1 MHWID
6 WVVLIAF
13 LGYTI
18 WDGTRRGKD
27 SENIEGYLLAGRGIP
42 WWAAGLSIMA
52 TQASAIT
59 FIGTTG
65 IAYTEDMRFVQVY
78 LAIPFAMILISMFL
92 VPFFS
97 KMKAFT
103 AYEVLEERFGLKTR
117 LTTSALFLISRGL
130 ALGTVIEYPFLCI
143 GTFTESSAQ
152 YYHHYNWSNCHHL
165 YHDWGNGWCYFY
177 RCKTNG
183 CDDVR
188 AHLLLCVDSAQS
200 TGGSWFW

>member
-6 WVVLIAF
+6 WVVLSLF
-13 LGYTI
+13 LIYTI

-27 SENIEGYLLAGRGIP
+27 AENIEGFLLAGRSMP

-65 IAYTEDMRFVQVY
+65 IAYVEDMRFVQVY
-78 LAIPFAMILISMFL
+78 LAIPFAMILICIFL

-97 KMKAFT
+97 RMKAFT

-117 LTTSALFLISRGL
+117 LTTSGLFLISRGL
-130 ALGTVIEYPFLCI
+130 ALGAVIAAPSYVL
-143 GTFTESSAQ
+143 A
-152 YYHHYNWSNCHHL
+152 
-165 YHDWGNGWCYFY
+165 
-177 RCKTNG
+177 
-183 CDDVR
+183 
-188 AHLLLCVDSAQS
+188 LLLGLPLTA
-200 TGGSWFW
+200 TILIIGLIN

>member
-6 WVVLIAF
+6 WIVLFGF
-13 LGYTI
+13 LAYTI
-18 WDGTRRGKD
+18 WDGARRGKNAK
-27 SENIEGYLLAGRGIP
+27 SLEGYFLAGRNIP

-78 LAIPFAMILISMFL
+78 LAIPFAMILISIFC
-92 VPFFS
+92 PFFS

-103 AYEVLEERFGLKTR
+103 AYEILEERFGLKTR

-130 ALGTVIEYPFLCI
+130 AL
-143 GTFTESSAQ
+143 
-152 YYHHYNWSNCHHL
+152 
-165 YHDWGNGWCYFY
+165 
-177 RCKTNG
+177 
-183 CDDVR
+183 
-188 AHLLLCVDSAQS
+188 
-200 TGGSWFW
+200 